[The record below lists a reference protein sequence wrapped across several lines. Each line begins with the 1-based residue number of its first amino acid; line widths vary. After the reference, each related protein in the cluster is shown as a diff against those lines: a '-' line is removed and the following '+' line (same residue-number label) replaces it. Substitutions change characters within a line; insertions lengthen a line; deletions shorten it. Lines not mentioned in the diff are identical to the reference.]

1 MIWGET
7 MKHKIT
13 RIIAAALSVMMMSAS
28 VSCVEEVN
36 PSETSDETFSS
47 VSRYDGNI
55 PTTGSSEE
63 ATDESGSDIAVTTTS
78 ATTTETTT
86 TTTTVSPV
94 AKGNIYDAGGNIL
107 MSSYHDETGTEV
119 RSSSADPSYRI
130 AFGNIL
136 SSSSAGFDSTFEDIL
151 RKDNP
156 TAVNG
161 DTEMG
166 QSIQLTM
173 DARVQNAIYQYMQ
186 NNNIVGSAVV
196 MRNDGSI
203 MAEVSY
209 PSYDPDLLLSDP
221 NYINTLPGGACVNK
235 AFQNVSPGS
244 CFKIMSEVL
253 CDKHGITSL
262 YDDGTWTDD
271 GSVIVNWDHNTGYYP
286 VPDRSLYS
294 AFVNSSNI
302 FFAKAF
308 QQIGKDAV
316 LSDLGNIFN
325 FGSGY
330 EIWCDFG
337 SLENNIEIY
346 CNDDLRRSA
355 FGQSYVRT
363 CPIYLAALGREAV
376 FGDMVKP
383 FVIKNIVDT
392 SDFSNVIG
400 EGSTPFDVIGSIPKE
415 YRQNLLDGMSGVA
428 SNLGVYVPEGYQLY
442 AKTGTAE
449 TGAGDF
455 LYITGCVKNVSDNG
469 SSCGTSS
476 DYSDYR
482 ASGGS
487 YTIVMQI
494 QNAQYHG
501 FSFASQSAMY
511 YKGIVDIV
519 FSY

>member
-1 MIWGET
+1 MIQ
-7 MKHKIT
+7 KVKKA
-13 RIIAAALSVMMMSAS
+13 IAAALSILVLPAA
-28 VSCVEEVN
+28 VSCTSKVN
-36 PSETSDETFSS
+36 RAENRSSENIFQD
-47 VSRYDGNI
+47 VPMYDGNI
-55 PTTGSSEE
+55 PTT
-63 ATDESGSDIAVTTTS
+63 AVDDEGNPVTTTTS
-78 ATTTETTT
+78 ATTTSTAVTTT
-86 TTTTVSPV
+86 TTAPPV
-94 AKGNIYDAGGNIL
+94 AKGNLYDADGDLL
-107 MSSYHDETGTEV
+107 MYSRRDETGTEV
-119 RSSSADPSYRI
+119 RLSSDNQGYKIS
-130 AFGNIL
+130 FGNIL
-136 SSSSAGFDSTFEDIL
+136 SENSGGFDATFEELL

-156 TAVNG
+156 TAVGG
-161 DTEMG
+161 DPDVG
-166 QSIQLTM
+166 QSIQLTL
-173 DARVQNAIYQYMQ
+173 DADVQSAIYQYMQ
-186 NNNIVGSAVV
+186 NNNIVGSVVV

-203 MAEVSY
+203 LSEVSY

-221 NYINTLPGGACVNK
+221 NYINTLPGGACANK
-235 AFQNVSPGS
+235 AFQNASPGS

-271 GSVIVNWDHNTGYYP
+271 GSTIVNWDHDTGYYP
-286 VPDRSLYS
+286 VPDRTLSS

-308 QQIGKDAV
+308 QQIGTQEV

-325 FGSGY
+325 FGPGY

-337 SLENNIEIY
+337 SLENNIEVY

-383 FVIKNIVDT
+383 FVIRNIVDT
-392 SDFSNVIG
+392 NDFYNVI
-400 EGSTPFDVIGSIPKE
+400 EQGSSPFEVIGSIPAE
-415 YRQNLLDGMSGVA
+415 YRQNLLNGMNGVA
-428 SNLGVYVPEGYQLY
+428 SNLGIYVPEGYQLY

-455 LYITGCVKNVSDNG
+455 LYITGCVKNYNDNG
-469 SSCGTSS
+469 NCCGVNS

-487 YTIVMQI
+487 YTIVMQV
-494 QNAQYHG
+494 QNPKDHN
-501 FSFASQSAMY
+501 FTFASESAQL
-511 YKGIVDIV
+511 YKGIIDIV

>member
-1 MIWGET
+1 
-7 MKHKIT
+7 MKRKIKKT
-13 RIIAAALSVMMMSAS
+13 IAAAISVLMLSAS
-28 VSCVEEVN
+28 ASCTSNVN
-36 PSETSDETFSS
+36 RADNANNENNDVFNS

-55 PTTGSSEE
+55 PTTG
-63 ATDESGSDIAVTTTS
+63 DPESGDTPISTTVTTAS
-78 ATTTETTT
+78 TTQTTT
-86 TTTTVSPV
+86 TTTTVPSV
-94 AKGNIYDAGGNIL
+94 AKGNLYDSNGDLL
-107 MSSYHDETGTEV
+107 MSGRRDETGKEV
-119 RSSSADPSYRI
+119 RFSSENQGYKI

-136 SSSSAGFDSTFEDIL
+136 SETSGGFDSTFDDIL

-156 TAVNG
+156 SAVNG
-161 DTEMG
+161 DPDVG
-166 QSIQLTM
+166 QSIQLTL
-173 DARVQNAIYQYMQ
+173 DADVQNAIYQYMQ

-203 MAEVSY
+203 LAEVSY
-209 PSYDPDLLLSDP
+209 PSYDPDLLNSDP

-235 AFQNVSPGS
+235 AFQNATPGS

-271 GSVIVNWDHNTGYYP
+271 GSTIVNWDHDTGYYP
-286 VPDRSLYS
+286 IPERTLNA

-308 QQIGKDAV
+308 QQMGTQTV
-316 LSDLGNIFN
+316 LDDLGTIFN
-325 FGSGY
+325 FGPGY

-363 CPIYLAALGREAV
+363 CPLYLAALGREAV

-383 FVIKNIVDT
+383 FVVRNIVDT
-392 SDFSNVIG
+392 NDFYTVL
-400 EGSTPFDVIGSIPKE
+400 EQGSTPFEVIGSIPQE
-415 YRQNLLDGMSGVA
+415 YRQNLLNGMNGVA
-428 SNLGVYVPEGYQLY
+428 SNLGIYVPEGYQLY

-449 TGAGDF
+449 TGAGDY
-455 LYITGCVKNVSDNG
+455 LYITGCVKNINDNG
-469 SSCGTSS
+469 SCIGAAS

-482 ASGGS
+482 AAGGS

-494 QNAQYHG
+494 QNPKDHN
-501 FSFASQSAMY
+501 FSFASESAYY
-511 YKGIVDIV
+511 YKGIIDIV